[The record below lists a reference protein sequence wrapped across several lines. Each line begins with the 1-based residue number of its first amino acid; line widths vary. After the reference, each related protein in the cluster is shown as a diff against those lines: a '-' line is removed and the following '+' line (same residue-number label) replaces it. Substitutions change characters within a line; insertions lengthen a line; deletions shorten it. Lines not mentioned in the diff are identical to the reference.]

1 VGDAV
6 SDKDGLYGSTGR
18 RRDSGRA
25 KAKGASV
32 TDRLDSLAS
41 RFGVHATAQWSL
53 RLEGPTAQGEM
64 AEIVG
69 RWRTHPPS
77 TLAGLAVTELVDLS
91 DGAGELPATNA
102 LVLRLAKGARV
113 VLRPSG
119 TEPKLKVYFEVVTA
133 PRSLERL
140 AGERRRADLL
150 LGSLQDDVAARCQS
164 MRGSS
169 ASEA

>member
-1 VGDAV
+1 M
-6 SDKDGLYGSTGR
+6 
-18 RRDSGRA
+18 
-25 KAKGASV
+25 
-32 TDRLDSLAS
+32 
-41 RFGVHATAQWSL
+41 
-53 RLEGPTAQGEM
+53 E
-64 AEIVG
+64 
-69 RWRTHPPS
+69 
-77 TLAGLAVTELVDLS
+77 LS